1 MKSLFLSLLLGTVAV
16 TASAQ
21 PATHPPR
28 EAASFETV
36 SVTGTGRVTL
46 TPDRF
51 TFNVGVQTQAP
62 TVEDAVNQSNTKVA
76 AVIAALKKGGAT
88 DADIKTTGFSIYPQ
102 QDFSQQGQ
110 MPRLLGYQ
118 VSNNLTVSRKQ
129 IGDAGRLLQAAV
141 AAGVNQASGIQF
153 EVSDPARGRDEG
165 LKAAFDDARRKAEV
179 LATAAGRT
187 LGRALTI
194 TEGGAVE
201 PPRPMPMV
209 RTMAM
214 QAKVSEVPVESGS
227 QELSFTVSALFELR

>member
-1 MKSLFLSLLLGTVAV
+1 MKRLFLSLALGSIPLIA
-16 TASAQ
+16 AAQ
-21 PATHPPR
+21 PATQPPR

-36 SVTGTGRVTL
+36 SVTGTGHVTL

-62 TVEDAVNQSNTKVA
+62 TVEDTVNQNNSRVA
-76 AVIAALKKGGAT
+76 AVNAALKKAGAT
-88 DADIKTTGFSIYPQ
+88 DAEIRTTGFSIYPQ

-118 VSNNLTVSRKQ
+118 VTNSVTVSRKQ
-129 IGDAGRLLQAAV
+129 IDDAGRLLQAAI

-153 EVSDPARGRDEG
+153 EVSNPARGRDEG
-165 LKAAFDDARRKAEV
+165 LKAAFDDARRKAQV

-187 LGRALTI
+187 LGRALSI
-194 TEGGAVE
+194 TEGGGAE

-209 RTMAM
+209 RAMAM

-227 QELSFTVSALFELR
+227 QELSFTVSVLFELK